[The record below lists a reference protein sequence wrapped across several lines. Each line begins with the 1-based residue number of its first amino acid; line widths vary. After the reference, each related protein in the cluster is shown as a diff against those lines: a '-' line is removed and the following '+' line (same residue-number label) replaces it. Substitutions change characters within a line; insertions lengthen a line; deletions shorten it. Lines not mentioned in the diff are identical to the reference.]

1 MNEGT
6 RLPPAP
12 RNSLPGVQTIRDL
25 RNADRRELPMI
36 PHVRSFGKVAL
47 ALRGGCA
54 TGSVDPEVC
63 NA

>member
-1 MNEGT
+1 
-6 RLPPAP
+6 
-12 RNSLPGVQTIRDL
+12 
-25 RNADRRELPMI
+25 MI

-63 NA
+63 NAKGRRWARRA